1 MRPFHNHFGVPA
13 RFPAP
18 LAVNPALYA
27 NLSSQTPHMR
37 VYLLT
42 NAARDDFMAK
52 FPALGFADT
61 LSGSGQDRAWREHGQ
76 SYVMAAWEA
85 YFEGEI
91 AAAGAAS
98 DMARAA

>member
-1 MRPFHNHFGVPA
+1 MRPFHNRFGVPA

-61 LSGSGQDRAWREHGQ
+61 LSGSGLAFTDDFASALEC
-76 SYVMAAWEA
+76 AAFVVTQALLGLMIVTDEA
-85 YFEGEI
+85 S
-91 AAAGAAS
+91 A
-98 DMARAA
+98 